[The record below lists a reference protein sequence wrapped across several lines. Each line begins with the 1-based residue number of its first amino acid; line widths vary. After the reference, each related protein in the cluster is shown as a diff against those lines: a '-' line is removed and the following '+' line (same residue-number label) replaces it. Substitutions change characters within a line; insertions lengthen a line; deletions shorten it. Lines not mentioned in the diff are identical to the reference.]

1 MKPFGGDPRIKKR
14 PPNMRTT
21 FKLSPKNVRTVTQY
35 AKGAGLTPTEFL
47 NRYLEDSMPVIF
59 ELRFED
65 HLTKLENIFERAHQF
80 LSIAGIIR
88 LGTDRKRVA

>member
-1 MKPFGGDPRIKKR
+1 
-14 PPNMRTT
+14 
-21 FKLSPKNVRTVTQY
+21 
-35 AKGAGLTPTEFL
+35 
-47 NRYLEDSMPVIF
+47 MPVIF